1 MNEQQFKR
9 GDRHPDGSE
18 RFFWSYRTKD
28 NGRVYE
34 VWVRYEK
41 WSQYAEAHAKKQ
53 TLKLGAARA
62 ARKREKNLRHTR
74 TCNQTQRILDYLAR
88 GKSHSFIMTACN
100 VPASVILEAQK
111 SA

>member
-1 MNEQQFKR
+1 MNEPQFKR

-18 RFFWSYRTKD
+18 RFFWGYRHNLCGT
-28 NGRVYE
+28 VE
-34 VWVRYEK
+34 IWISYEK
-41 WSQYAEAHAKKQ
+41 WLAFTAVHAKAEKRWA
-53 TLKLGAARA
+53 G
-62 ARKREKNLRHTR
+62 RKKGNAKKRHNILNTM